1 MDQSK
6 EGVDTMSDP
15 KDTKKDKKE
24 ELTDEQLE
32 AASGSGGNPT
42 PYVPS
47 DGITP
52 PRRPDD
58 DLDVS
63 PKREA

>member
-1 MDQSK
+1 
-6 EGVDTMSDP
+6 MSDP

-24 ELTDEQLE
+24 ELTDEQLDT
-32 AASGSGGNPT
+32 ASGGGGNPT

-47 DGITP
+47 EGITP

-58 DLDVS
+58 DLNVS
-63 PKREA
+63 PKRET